1 MDRNLLKSW
10 LHISGLA
17 LGAFIFVS
25 SELMPIGLLP
35 EISEGL
41 DKSEPIT
48 GRLVTSYAWLVAIL
62 SLPLTVVTAKMDRRK
77 LLLVLLLIF
86 SAGNIF
92 SGQATSYTAMLI
104 SRSAVA
110 AAHAIFWAI
119 TPPLAARLAPLGRY
133 TYGLTAI
140 SAGCTLAIVMGVPLG
155 TYIGHNL
162 GWRTSFNIVGGTGL
176 LIAILFFFILPALP
190 SISGGNLR
198 SVFSIIRNKSLMAI
212 FFITIFM
219 VTADFTPYT
228 YLVPYLSIVVGLLH
242 NTVVVVLLII
252 GATGIIG
259 AAIGGK
265 YADKCLR
272 RLLLVTSFAYFGALF
287 GLYFTNS
294 TTIGTVI
301 LMIVWSIAVTILGIT
316 FQSWILKLIPGAAD
330 QAMAIYSG
338 VYNIGIGLG
347 AFMGGLAFDYIGVEY
362 LGFSG
367 AIFLIPAIVLICI
380 FGKEKQA

>member
-41 DKSEPIT
+41 GKSEPIT

-92 SGQATSYTAMLI
+92 SGQATSYTTMLI

-155 TYIGHNL
+155 TYIGHSFD
-162 GWRTSFNIVGGTGL
+162 WRTSFNIVGGTGL
-176 LIAILFFFILPALP
+176 LITIVFFFIMPSLPA
-190 SISGGNLR
+190 ISGGNFR
-198 SVFSIIRNKSLMAI
+198 SILTIIKNKSLMAI
-212 FFITIFM
+212 FLITAFA

-228 YLVPYLSIVVGLLH
+228 YLVPYLSTVVGLLH
-242 NTVVVVLLII
+242 NTVVIVLLII

-259 AAIGGK
+259 AVVAGK
-265 YADKCLR
+265 YADKYMR
-272 RLLLVTSFAYFGALF
+272 RLLLAASFSFFFALA
-287 GLYFTNS
+287 GLYFVNS
-294 TTIGTVI
+294 TAIGTI
-301 LMIVWSIAVTILGIT
+301 MLMIVWSIALTILGVT
-316 FQSWILKLIPGAAD
+316 FQSWILKLIPKAAD
-330 QAMAIYSG
+330 QAMAVYSG

-347 AFMGGLAFDYIGVEY
+347 AFLGGLAFDYIGVEY
-362 LGFSG
+362 LGFS
-367 AIFLIPAIVLICI
+367 
-380 FGKEKQA
+380 